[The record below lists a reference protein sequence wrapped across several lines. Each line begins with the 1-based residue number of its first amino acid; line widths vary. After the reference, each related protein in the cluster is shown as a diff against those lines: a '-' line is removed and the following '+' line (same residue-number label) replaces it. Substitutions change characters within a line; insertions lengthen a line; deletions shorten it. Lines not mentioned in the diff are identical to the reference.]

1 MGSIKECFLICPIG
15 ERGSR
20 ERKRSDKLLKYIV
33 APIANKLGYKV
44 VRADTMPKSG
54 IITSQILNMIIEAPL
69 VIADLT
75 DGNPNVFY
83 ELALRH
89 AVNKPYIQVIEHEKS
104 IPFDVSAVRTI
115 SYNLDDLDA
124 VDQTKSEVS
133 KQILA
138 IDKGHSPDSPISIA
152 VTSQATGMT
161 DNALVVFLEKFWS
174 IEDDIH
180 SVLRTVDGL
189 EELIEEKID
198 NATKHIISE
207 LEDNNA

>member
-1 MGSIKECFLICPIG
+1 MGSIKDCFLICPIG
-15 ERGSR
+15 ETGSKD
-20 ERKRSDKLLKYIV
+20 RKRSDKLLKYIV
-33 APIANKLGYKV
+33 APIANKLGYRV

-75 DGNPNVFY
+75 DGNPNIFY
-83 ELALRH
+83 EPALRH
-89 AVNKPYIQVIEHEKS
+89 AVNKPYIQVIEHGKR
-104 IPFDVSAVRTI
+104 IPFDVSAVRTV

-124 VDQTKSEVS
+124 VDQTKIEIS

-138 IDKGHSPDSPISIA
+138 IDKGHSPDSPISVA
-152 VTSQATGMT
+152 VTSQAIGIT

-174 IEDDIH
+174 IEDDIQ

-207 LEDNNA
+207 FEDNNA